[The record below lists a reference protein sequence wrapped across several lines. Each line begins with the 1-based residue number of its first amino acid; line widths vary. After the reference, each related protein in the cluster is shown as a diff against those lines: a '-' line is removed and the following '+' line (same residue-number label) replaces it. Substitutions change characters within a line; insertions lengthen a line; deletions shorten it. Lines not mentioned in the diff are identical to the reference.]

1 MGLCPGSRRKNAL
14 MTAVSLPELL
24 SRHDLLGLA
33 WEAAGA
39 AAAFLHH
46 ERPEALAVDTKSS
59 PTDAVT
65 EMDRGAEARLIN
77 ILLGARPTDGLLGE
91 EGGERP
97 GTSGVRWVVDPLDG
111 TVNYLYRIPS
121 WAVSVAAEVEGCS
134 EIGVVVAPAI
144 GEAYVGIRGGGAWS
158 IVEDLAWPMAVRECG
173 SLASALVSTGFGYS
187 AERRAEQAAVVLG
200 LAPLVRDF
208 RRAGAAVVDLC
219 WLAHGRLDGH
229 YERGLNRWDIAAGG
243 LIAAEAGAIVAGLRS
258 ADPYDG
264 TLVAAVPGIDVEFR
278 AALKRVG
285 GDTSRMPD

>member
-1 MGLCPGSRRKNAL
+1 MSLGSGSKNAA

-24 SRHDLLGLA
+24 SRHPLVGLA
-33 WEAAGA
+33 WKAAGA
-39 AAAFLHH
+39 AAAFLHD
-46 ERPEALAVDTKSS
+46 ERPDALAIDTKSS

-65 EMDRGAEARLIN
+65 EMDRGAEARLIE

-121 WAVSVAAEVEGCS
+121 WAVSVAAEVGGGS
-134 EIGVVVAPAI
+134 EIGVVVAPAL
-144 GEAYVGIRGGGAWS
+144 GEAYIGIRGGGAWS
-158 IVEDLAWPMAVRECG
+158 IEGDEAWPMAVRECG
-173 SLASALVSTGFGYS
+173 SLANALVSTGFGYC
-187 AERRAEQAAVVLG
+187 AKRRAEQAAVVLG

-219 WLAHGRLDGH
+219 WLARGRLDGH
-229 YERGLNRWDIAAGG
+229 YESGLNRWDIAAGG

-258 ADPYDG
+258 ADPNVG
-264 TLVAAVPGIDVEFR
+264 TFVAAVPGINEEFR
-278 AALKRVG
+278 AALMG
-285 GDTSRMPD
+285 AGAGTSLVLD

>member
-1 MGLCPGSRRKNAL
+1 MCLGSGSKNGV

-24 SRHDLLGLA
+24 SRHHLVGLA

-39 AAAFLHH
+39 AAAFLHD
-46 ERPEALAVDTKSS
+46 ERPEALAIDTKSS

-65 EMDRGAEARLIN
+65 EMDRGAEARVIE

-121 WAVSVAAEVEGCS
+121 WAVSVAAEVGGGS
-134 EIGVVVAPAI
+134 EIGVVLAPAL
-144 GEAYVGIRGGGAWS
+144 GEAYIGIRGGGAWS
-158 IVEDLAWPMAVRECG
+158 IQGDEAWPMVVRECG
-173 SLASALVSTGFGYS
+173 SLANALVSTGFGYS
-187 AERRAEQAAVVLG
+187 AERRAEQAAVVQG

-219 WLAHGRLDGH
+219 WLARGRLDGH
-229 YERGLNRWDIAAGG
+229 YESGLNRWDIAAGG

-258 ADPYDG
+258 ADPNEG
-264 TLVAAVPGIDVEFR
+264 TFVAAVPGINDEFR
-278 AALKRVG
+278 AALKRAGADISLVM
-285 GDTSRMPD
+285 D